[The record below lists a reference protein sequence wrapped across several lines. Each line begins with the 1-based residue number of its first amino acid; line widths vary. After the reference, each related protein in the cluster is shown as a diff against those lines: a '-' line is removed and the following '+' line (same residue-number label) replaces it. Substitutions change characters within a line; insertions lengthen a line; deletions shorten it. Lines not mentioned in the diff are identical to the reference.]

1 MRSVGIWKRR
11 GWGLALWK
19 AEWRVTRRLW
29 WEPHMYLICH
39 CSVLLKSV
47 SVSQLASESE
57 GSSEY
62 ILVLLL
68 YRRQVQ
74 ADLLYPC
81 AVLWWEPP
89 HQMLHHAACLGF
101 LLYSKNAK
109 ALWNLF
115 SNAFP
120 HCNSEDAAKSNGGEC
135 VEWNEKLRQQQIEVP
150 AQLIADDQT
159 CPTVPHAESAECT
172 SSPGRGS
179 AALIRLPGSQP
190 SPFSAVAHE
199 SSSAPLLLCKVDASP
214 AAIFFLAF
222 LGMWTPWLNF
232 VFRDPHPVLLFEY
245 TKLKVLMWTTVVA
258 DVLQHRPLH
267 HTLFFFLSGINC
279 YEELVRSSFVQ
290 ILV

>member
-1 MRSVGIWKRR
+1 ML
-11 GWGLALWK
+11 LALVSCFIQRMLK
-19 AEWRVTRRLW
+19 
-29 WEPHMYLICH
+29 PCGICFLMP
-39 CSVLLKSV
+39 S
-47 SVSQLASESE
+47 LAAT
-57 GSSEY
+57 
-62 ILVLLL
+62 V
-68 YRRQVQ
+68 RT
-74 ADLLYPC
+74 
-81 AVLWWEPP
+81 
-89 HQMLHHAACLGF
+89 
-101 LLYSKNAK
+101 
-109 ALWNLF
+109 
-115 SNAFP
+115 
-120 HCNSEDAAKSNGGEC
+120 EDAAKSNGGEC

-222 LGMWTPWLNF
+222 LGMWIPWLNF